1 MSDNHPTTPVYNRR
15 QMLSLCKHGFGSLA
29 LFGLMPSFACS
40 SHSAEV
46 AGQINKILPNFRPR
60 AKNIIFLYMDGGI
73 SQVDSF
79 DPKPRL
85 IAENGQDPYRKF
97 KVDATQFDN
106 IGTLLKSHWDFK
118 QYGESGI
125 WMSDLFPHMSTIA
138 DEIAVVRSMVSNF
151 PEHTNA
157 NYFLHTGIGIQGR
170 PSMGAWINYG
180 LGSENDDLP
189 GYVVLDGGLIP
200 PGGVD
205 CFKNGFLP
213 ATYQASILKA
223 SEKPLANILPTE
235 SSDTLQMNKLR
246 FARRMDEGL
255 LGKIGNANE
264 VESAISNYELAYRM
278 QVSVPELSDFT
289 GESELTKKMYGLYSP
304 YAHTASYG
312 AQCLMARRLV
322 ERGVRFIELTC
333 PNTGHDRW
341 DQHGN
346 LKKGHEDNARAVDQ
360 PVAAL
365 VKDLK
370 GRGLLDETLVVFAS
384 EFGRTPFAQG
394 KNGRDHNPSAF
405 SIWLAG
411 GGIKGGTYYGQTDEY
426 GYRVAENPV
435 EIYDLHAT
443 MLHLLGLDHEQLT
456 FHFSGRDIRLTDVAG
471 KVIKEIIA

>member
-1 MSDNHPTTPVYNRR
+1 MSDKHFVNHVYTRR
-15 QMLSLCKHGFGSLA
+15 QMLSLCKQGFGGLA
-29 LFGLMPSFACS
+29 LFGLMPSMGCS
-40 SHSAEV
+40 SYSGET
-46 AGQINKILPNFRPR
+46 GQNFQQLLPNFRPK

-85 IAENGQDPYRKF
+85 ARENGEDPKKKF

-106 IGTLLKSHWDFK
+106 VGKILQSPWGFR
-118 QYGESGI
+118 QYGQSGI
-125 WMSDLFPHMSTIA
+125 WVSDLFPHISTIV
-138 DEIAVVRSMVSNF
+138 DDIAVIRSMISNF

-157 NYFLHTGIGIQGR
+157 NYFLHTGHGIQGR

-180 LGSENDDLP
+180 LGSENDNLP

-200 PGGVD
+200 PGGID

-213 ATYQASILKA
+213 ASYQASILKA
-223 SEKPLANILPTE
+223 QDQPLANIKPTE
-235 SSDTLQMNKLR
+235 ASDALQRNKLR
-246 FARRMDEGL
+246 FARSMDEGL
-255 LGKIGNANE
+255 LGKIGGAGE
-264 VESAISNYELAYRM
+264 VESAISNYELAFRM
-278 QVSVPELSDFT
+278 QVSVPELSNFD
-289 GESELTKKMYGLYSP
+289 GESELTKKMYGLYSDYP
-304 YAHTASYG
+304 HTAAYG

-333 PNTGHDRW
+333 PNCGHDRW

-365 VKDLK
+365 IKDLK
-370 GRGLLDETLVVFAS
+370 GRGLLDETLVVFSS

-394 KNGRDHNPSAF
+394 TNGRDHNPQAF
-405 SIWLAG
+405 SMWMAG
-411 GGIKGGTYYGQTDEY
+411 GGIKGGTYYGQTDDY

-435 EIYDLHAT
+435 EIHDLHAT
-443 MLHLLGLDHEQLT
+443 MLHLLGLDHEKLT

-471 KVIKEIIA
+471 KVIKEVIA